1 MLDNLTM
8 KLNQNEK
15 CLLKFMAD
23 NNCGFSKKSDL
34 MKMVCKL
41 GLKLNFYNT
50 NPINQI
56 IDEMEFETK
65 YKSIIGNKYER

>member
-1 MLDNLTM
+1 M
-8 KLNQNEK
+8 KINQNEK

-23 NNCGFSKKSDL
+23 SNCGLSKKSDL
-34 MKMVCKL
+34 MKMVCKF

-65 YKSIIGNKYER
+65 YKSIIGNNYDR

>member
-1 MLDNLTM
+1 MANGNYGYSRKNDLIKM
-8 KLNQNEK
+8 I
-15 CLLKFMAD
+15 CKF
-23 NNCGFSKKSDL
+23 
-34 MKMVCKL
+34 

-65 YKSIIGNKYER
+65 YKSIIGNNYDR